1 MGCCE
6 PRSLARVVLRVA
18 VTCIAGATAAGC
30 GFHPVYG
37 NATLAGTPGA
47 ATALATVEVNE
58 IAAPNGSPLARI
70 AFEVRN
76 RLLFHLT
83 GGAAPA
89 PPAYRLNVTVS
100 GSAES
105 LIVDINSGRPDTQD
119 YSLNAS
125 YTAIQPI
132 SRVDEGVAP
141 PHPSQIRM
149 CRFPA
154 SGSSWES
161 LARGGVDDTIRDS
174 LTKKVSKVF
183 PRFRSCQFS

>member
-1 MGCCE
+1 MGWCE
-6 PRSLARVVLRVA
+6 PRLLARAVLRVA

-30 GFHPVYG
+30 GFHPLYG
-37 NATLAGTPGA
+37 NATLAGSPGV

-58 IAAPNGSPLARI
+58 IVAPNGSPLERI

-89 PPAYRLNVTVS
+89 PPAYRLNITVS
-100 GSAES
+100 GAAES

-125 YTAIQPI
+125 YTLTEIKTGRPVLAGKAFAQVSYDIPGQAQRFVRDRGQRDAEDRAAQLI
-132 SRVDEGVAP
+132 ADN
-141 PHPSQIRM
+141 IRG
-149 CRFPA
+149 RLA
-154 SGSSWES
+154 SFFTAGS
-161 LARGGVDDTIRDS
+161 
-174 LTKKVSKVF
+174 
-183 PRFRSCQFS
+183 